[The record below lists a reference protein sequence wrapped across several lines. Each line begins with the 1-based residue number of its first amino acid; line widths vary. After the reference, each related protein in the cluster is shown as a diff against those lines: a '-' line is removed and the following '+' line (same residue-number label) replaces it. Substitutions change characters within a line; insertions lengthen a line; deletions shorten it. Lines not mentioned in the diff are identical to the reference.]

1 MVASVAGADR
11 VRRRTHR
18 GAVARPHLPQG
29 RRLHSGGPPYLCD
42 LERRRESRAR
52 ALQPMAVG
60 GGAASAPRAGVR
72 SVSAIARTAAP
83 ARQDAVRRRAAD
95 AGDRPRLGRIAE
107 TPPRGRAVRRPG
119 ADGGEGDLRSACA
132 NARPGHRAV
141 ARGAERPARGRH
153 QRLLLRDG
161 NGAPHQA
168 RRAGGGHGRR
178 GDPATAVGVRGHEMA
193 TQTPKP
199 AAAADDQR
207 GLPAPAAAED
217 WPNRIFQTLREFGIR
232 HVTYV
237 PDAGHARLI
246 ELCHTAGDME
256 PTVLTTEEEGIGILA
271 GAWLGGERGVLLMQS
286 SGVGNC
292 INTLSL
298 AKVCGFP
305 LLMIV
310 TMRGEWGEA
319 NPWQVPMGQIVA
331 DNLRLAGSV
340 VYEVTDPESAAPA
353 VEAAARIA
361 FNGGLTAAV
370 LLSQRM
376 LGTKLFKD

>member
-1 MVASVAGADR
+1 MVQTLKPAHAGDAKN
-11 VRRRTHR
+11 
-18 GAVARPHLPQG
+18 
-29 RRLHSGGPPYLCD
+29 
-42 LERRRESRAR
+42 
-52 ALQPMAVG
+52 
-60 GGAASAPRAGVR
+60 AA
-72 SVSAIARTAAP
+72 AAP
-83 ARQDAVRRRAAD
+83 ADA
-95 AGDRPRLGRIAE
+95 
-107 TPPRGRAVRRPG
+107 
-119 ADGGEGDLRSACA
+119 
-132 NARPGHRAV
+132 
-141 ARGAERPARGRH
+141 
-153 QRLLLRDG
+153 Q
-161 NGAPHQA
+161 
-168 RRAGGGHGRR
+168 
-178 GDPATAVGVRGHEMA
+178 
-193 TQTPKP
+193 
-199 AAAADDQR
+199 
-207 GLPAPAAAED
+207 D
-217 WPNRIFQTLREFGIR
+217 WPNRIFQTLREFEVR

-246 ELCHTAGDME
+246 ELCHEADDME

-331 DNLRLAGSV
+331 DNLRLAGAI
-340 VYEVTDPESAAPA
+340 VYEVTDPESAAA
-353 VEAAARIA
+353 NVQAAARIA

>member
-1 MVASVAGADR
+1 
-11 VRRRTHR
+11 
-18 GAVARPHLPQG
+18 
-29 RRLHSGGPPYLCD
+29 
-42 LERRRESRAR
+42 
-52 ALQPMAVG
+52 MAQTLK
-60 GGAASAPRAGVR
+60 P
-72 SVSAIARTAAP
+72 AAP
-83 ARQDAVRRRAAD
+83 AGDAKND
-95 AGDRPRLGRIAE
+95 
-107 TPPRGRAVRRPG
+107 
-119 ADGGEGDLRSACA
+119 
-132 NARPGHRAV
+132 
-141 ARGAERPARGRH
+141 
-153 QRLLLRDG
+153 
-161 NGAPHQA
+161 
-168 RRAGGGHGRR
+168 
-178 GDPATAVGVRGHEMA
+178 
-193 TQTPKP
+193 
-199 AAAADDQR
+199 AAA
-207 GLPAPAAAED
+207 PAQTQD
-217 WPNRIFQTLREFGIR
+217 WPNRIFQTLREFGVR

-246 ELCHTAGDME
+246 ELCHAANDME
-256 PTVLTTEEEGIGILA
+256 ATVLTTEEEGIGILA

-298 AKVCGFP
+298 AKVCSFP

-331 DNLRLAGSV
+331 DNLRLAGAV
-340 VYEVTDPESAAPA
+340 VYEVTDPESVAAA